1 MSATLLDES
10 TTRPSSTPAQ
20 RLRSTTAAVRLSFTW
35 FGVRKS
41 LTAEQKAQAADTF
54 GADGDCA
61 DSPDDRLAEQSPTA

>member
-1 MSATLLDES
+1 MSTLLDEP
-10 TTRPSSTPAQ
+10 TTAQSNSPAQ

-41 LTAEQKAQAADTF
+41 LTAEQRTQAADTF

-61 DSPDDRLAEQSPTA
+61 DSPDNRLAEQSPTA